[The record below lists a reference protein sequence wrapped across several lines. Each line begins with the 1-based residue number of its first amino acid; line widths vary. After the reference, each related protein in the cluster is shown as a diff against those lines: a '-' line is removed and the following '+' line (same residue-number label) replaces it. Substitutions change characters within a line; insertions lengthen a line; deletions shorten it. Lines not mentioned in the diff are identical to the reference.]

1 MFLYL
6 WCKITKSRA
15 KSKRNA
21 LFSAIFTTF
30 AHDTEEYKMK
40 EIYTAAELMAYI
52 QQLGFLP
59 LLDGGVASFSADN
72 VVADDCRYVVLPDG
86 GWDWPL

>member
-1 MFLYL
+1 
-6 WCKITKSRA
+6 
-15 KSKRNA
+15 
-21 LFSAIFTTF
+21 
-30 AHDTEEYKMK
+30 MK

-59 LLDGGVASFSADN
+59 LLDGVVASFSADN